1 MPQRDVVSYNTM
13 INACGVNG
21 YAQEALTR
29 YQQLLSSGVC
39 PDPTTFT
46 VVLSACSHG
55 GLVDPALQIYHSIPT
70 YNVTLDSDHVNC
82 MVDVLARAGRLQ
94 EAEDLAMQSTLTN
107 EVTWI
112 SVLGACRIHG
122 DVDRAQRIA
131 EQLIRMNPTNAT
143 PYIIMCNI
151 YTRLGMHSKAHEMRE
166 RRVSAG
172 AEVQVGVSSTDIDG
186 VITSFGPADFSHPRG
201 AELYQTCVDMANRI
215 ASAGHE
221 PDVSWATRH
230 EDHEARRLSLCFH
243 SERIAIAWNLLT
255 TPAGRR
261 IRITKNLR
269 VCGDC
274 HEATKVIARV
284 YGREISVRDRSRWHE
299 FRTDGTCSCRDF
311 F

>member
-21 YAQEALTR
+21 YAQEALTL
-29 YQQLLSSGVC
+29 YQQLLSSGVS
-39 PDPTTFT
+39 PDSTTFI

-55 GLVDPALQIYHSIPT
+55 GLVDPALQLYHSIPT
-70 YNVTLDSDHVNC
+70 HNITLNSDHVNC

-94 EAEDLAMQSTLTN
+94 QAEDLALQSTLAN
-107 EVTWI
+107 DVTWMA
-112 SVLGACRIHG
+112 VLGACRIHG
-122 DVDRAQRIA
+122 DVERAQRIA
-131 EQLIRMNPTNAT
+131 ERLIRLNPTNAA
-143 PYIIMCNI
+143 PYIMMCNI
-151 YTRLGMHSKAHEMRE
+151 YTSLGLHSKAQDMRA

-172 AEVQVGVSSTDIDG
+172 AEVQVGISSTDIDG
-186 VITSFGPADFSHPRG
+186 VTTSFGPADFSHPRG
-201 AELYQTCVDMANRI
+201 AELYQMCLDMASRI

-221 PDVSWATRH
+221 PDVSWATRS
-230 EDHEARRLSLCFH
+230 ENDEARRLSLCFH

-274 HEATKVIARV
+274 HESTKVIARV
-284 YGREISVRDRSRWHE
+284 YGCEISVRDRLRWHD
-299 FRTDGTCSCRDF
+299 FRTDGTCSCHDF